1 MNFKQTKPL
10 VERTNS
16 RKTRETRVSHGGAAV
31 RNLGAGAPRFLSVLP
46 GSFLWSPVGAG
57 APTGGLTIDFVRFE
71 VHFCR
76 CVRVL
81 RRDSILVSLL
91 ITKVTVVLT
100 SQCNTPKF
108 NGGIINNYQ
117 YGTLYVSPK

>member
-31 RNLGAGAPRFLSVLP
+31 RNLGAGAPRFLSV
-46 GSFLWSPVGAG
+46 F
-57 APTGGLTIDFVRFE
+57 TIDFVRFE